1 MTTEN
6 IFTELFLKFQ
16 DKSIDLE
23 LVPIPNV
30 GDVKFGILNLK
41 ASSVS
46 LNEEQ
51 EYDFI
56 FMIDCSGSMSDR
68 CADGRDK
75 MQHIV
80 HTLKNMITYFKENP
94 GIKTHITIYAFD
106 SKIYKI
112 IERTRI
118 TDENFHLIIANVGS
132 ISPRD
137 STNIE
142 LALKT
147 VLKTVEKIKSENPLH
162 NIINIFMTDGQST
175 DGKADHAY
183 LSTLVDDSVTNAFI
197 GFGIDHDAGLLNAV
211 SEGENSAYHFID
223 KLENSGLVY
232 GEILHGIV
240 YKLLKQVEIHVEN
253 GLIYD
258 FKNNC
263 WTNTLFIGEIVS
275 ESSKFYHV
283 ASETPEECFIEI
295 QGKKCCE
302 TDSDFHLNINATDR
316 CDLANF
322 IFRQRTLQLLFEVKD
337 FLKRKNTNEITDAIF
352 LTYRTS
358 VNSNQ
363 IREEENR
370 IRKKLSDFI
379 EEMKEYMEDNS
390 LTQDKFMKNLCDDI
404 YICYRTFGTK
414 FGNMFVSARQTSQG
428 TQRCYTVTNTQTDDL
443 YDRFPLPPVLRRH
456 NNPLYFNNIS
466 SDNMG
471 MMNHEVSTFDD
482 APYLTPTATRM
493 MREISSQ
500 PTHDEEED
508 QETQSP

>member
-1 MTTEN
+1 MMMTEN
-6 IFTELFLKFQ
+6 IFAEKFLKFE
-16 DKSIDLE
+16 DNSIDLE

-56 FMIDCSGSMSDR
+56 FMIDCSGSMSDK

-80 HTLKNMITYFKENP
+80 HTLKNMITYFKENS
-94 GIKTHITIYAFD
+94 GIKTHITVYAFD

-112 IERTRI
+112 VERTRI
-118 TDENFHLIIANVGS
+118 TDENFQLIIANVGA

-147 VLKTVEKIKSENPLH
+147 VLKTVEQIKSENPLH

-175 DGKADHAY
+175 DGKADRGFLAA
-183 LSTLVDDSVTNAFI
+183 LVDNSVTNAFI
-197 GFGIDHDAGLLNAV
+197 GFGIDHDAGLLNAI

-240 YKLLKQVEIHVEN
+240 YKLLKNIEVHVEN

-295 QGKKCCE
+295 RGKKCCE
-302 TDSDFHLNINATDR
+302 SDSDFHLNINTSDR
-316 CDLANF
+316 GDLTNF
-322 IFRQRTLQLLFEVKD
+322 IYRQRTLQLLFEVKD
-337 FLKRKNTNEITDAIF
+337 FLKRKNTNEPDAIF
-352 LTYRTS
+352 RFS
-358 VNSNQ
+358 RNPNSGNDFK
-363 IREEENR
+363 EEENR

-390 LTQDKFMKNLCDDI
+390 LTDDKFMKNLCDDI

-414 FGNMFVSARQTSQG
+414 FGNMYVTARQTSQG
-428 TQRCYTVTNTQTDDL
+428 TQRCYTVTSTETDDM
-443 YDRFPLPPVLRRH
+443 YGRFPPPPVLRR
-456 NNPLYFNNIS
+456 NNNNVSLDDLTI
-466 SDNMG
+466 
-471 MMNHEVSTFDD
+471 MNHEVSTFDD

-493 MREISSQ
+493 MREISCRVT
-500 PTHDEEED
+500 PDEEED
-508 QETQSP
+508 LSP